1 MPAKK
6 QSVREAILSE
16 LAGKEIRP
24 LQLLEILERKGFV
37 ESDIREQLPKLLR
50 AGLIELTSQRVLKGS
65 KTQNAA

>member
-24 LQLLEILERKGFV
+24 LQLLENLERQGFV
-37 ESDIREQLPKLLR
+37 ESDIKEQLPKLLR
-50 AGLIELTSQRVLKGS
+50 AGLIEFTTKSTLRSS